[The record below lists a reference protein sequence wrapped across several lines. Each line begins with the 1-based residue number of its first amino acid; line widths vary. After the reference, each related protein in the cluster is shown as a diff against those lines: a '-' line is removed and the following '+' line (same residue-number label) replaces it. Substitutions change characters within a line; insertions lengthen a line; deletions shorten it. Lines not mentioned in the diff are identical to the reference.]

1 MTWAKVDDG
10 FLDHPKV
17 LRAGED
23 AANLYLR
30 ALIWCNKH
38 LTDGHIPREALRAL
52 SMRSGLPAL
61 AGRLVAVGLWEET
74 ADGWY
79 VHDFAAHN
87 PLRADVEAKRQ
98 DLSQKRSDAGKRGGR
113 RSGEIRGVEAKAK
126 QLASPVASGLLK
138 QNEAPS
144 RPVQYRRESQTH
156 ARAPDP
162 PTDQTPE
169 ATPEATP
176 EPRCPTSEPAA
187 PQSAPNAASATDP
200 ADVLAK
206 LRVASEGLVADPN
219 VASAGELIAVQRA
232 VDALLSRGVA
242 LDAIVRSARHLAHGH
257 WTQRAKRTVI
267 TAGRLVEERAGRGS
281 ILGELLAELDGC
293 EQCRPAAPK
302 RTLSHPLRI
311 VELPAISEAEA
322 AGKRALLARALGG
335 ERVLA

>member
-74 ADGWY
+74 AEGWY

-98 DLSQKRSDAGKRGGR
+98 DLSAKRAEAGKRGGR
-113 RSGEIRGVEAKAK
+113 RSGEVRSVEAKAK
-126 QLASPVASGLLK
+126 QIASPDASGLLK

-144 RPVQYRRESQTH
+144 RPVQYRRESQTR

-162 PTDQTPE
+162 PTDPIIAPPPE
-169 ATPEATP
+169 PVA
-176 EPRCPTSEPAA
+176 EPRCPTVEPAA
-187 PQSAPNAASATDP
+187 SPSAASDPDATDP
-200 ADVLAK
+200 AEVLAK
-206 LRVASEGLVADPN
+206 LRVASQGLVADPN
-219 VASAGELIAVQRA
+219 VASAGELIAVKRA
-232 VDALLSRGVA
+232 VDALRSRGVT

-257 WTQRAKRTVI
+257 WTQRSKRTVI

-293 EQCRPAAPK
+293 EQCRPVAPK
-302 RTLSHPLRI
+302 RTPSTPLRI
-311 VELPAISEAEA
+311 VEPSPISEAEA
-322 AGKRALLARALGG
+322 AAKRSLLARALGG
-335 ERVLA
+335 ERVLV